1 MELES
6 SSDLWTDFRS
16 IFGLVETFSAFALI
30 SFFAQKFRVKPLPVS
45 QDSQEGALAG
55 PICPDEAV
63 SLANA
68 ELHPCVLKQL
78 SAVECH
84 RKVVNFDVPDMAD
97 LVTNSSISII

>member
-1 MELES
+1 MDRFSVNFLALS
-6 SSDLWTDFRS
+6 RNLFSFCFDF
-16 IFGLVETFSAFALI
+16 IFFPK
-30 SFFAQKFRVKPLPVS
+30 KFRVKPLPVS

-84 RKVVNFDVPDMAD
+84 REVINLDVPAD
-97 LVTNSSISII
+97 GRSCH